1 LVTKLLVVEDHEIIV
16 IGLQSALQPAPP
28 AEPKYEFV
36 IANLLAIAHA
46 AIDESVDLILLDL
59 CLPDADLHD
68 PLAGLRMLYP
78 RAQET
83 PIIIFSATESP
94 ALIREALGAGA
105 AGFIPKCM
113 KMGIVVAAI
122 DMVLKGGVYLPPHL
136 MPLLASLTEPATA
149 DHGPPHMLAG
159 VLLTHRQQ
167 SVLVLLLEGQSNK
180 EIARALG
187 LSVGTVKNYV
197 SALLRSTNV
206 KTRMQILATLGSKSG
221 TH

>member
-28 AEPKYEFV
+28 AEPRYEFV
-36 IANLLAIAHA
+36 IANLLAVARD
-46 AIDESVDLILLDL
+46 AIDESIDLVLLDL

-113 KMGIVVAAI
+113 KMGIVAAI
-122 DMVLKGGVYLPPHL
+122 DMVLNGGVYLPPHL

-149 DHGPPHMLAG
+149 DHAPPHMLAG
-159 VLLTHRQQ
+159 VSLTHRQQ

-206 KTRMQILATLGSKSG
+206 KTRAQILATLHSKSA